1 MRALIA
7 VFQTKSTRSEMMN
20 MRTLILIVLCTVAL
34 AVSIGKGFTAEQN
47 AGVVQIDQADSAVV
61 VAEKVDLNQADPME
75 LTTLPGIGSSTAAK
89 ISAYRDANGPF
100 KSIDELLNVKGIGPE
115 KLEKIRPLVTLS

>member
-1 MRALIA
+1 MKALIA
-7 VFQTKSTRSEMMN
+7 VFQTKSTWSEMMN
-20 MRTLILIVLCTVAL
+20 MRTLILTVLCTIAL

-47 AGVVQIDQADSAVV
+47 AAVVQIDQADSAVV
-61 VAEKVDLNQADPME
+61 ASEKIDINQADPAE
-75 LTTLPGIGSSTAAK
+75 LTKLPGIGTSTAAK
-89 ISAYRDANGPF
+89 ISTYRDVNGPF

>member
-7 VFQTKSTRSEMMN
+7 VFQNKSTRSEMMN
-20 MRTLILIVLCTVAL
+20 MRTLILTVLCTIAL

-47 AGVVQIDQADSAVV
+47 AAVVQIDQADSAVV
-61 VAEKVDLNQADPME
+61 AVEKIDINQADPVE
-75 LTTLPGIGSSTAAK
+75 LTKLPGIGTSTAAK
-89 ISAYRDANGPF
+89 ISTYRDANGPF

>member
-20 MRTLILIVLCTVAL
+20 MRTLILTVLCTIAL

-47 AGVVQIDQADSAVV
+47 AAVVQIDQADSAVV
-61 VAEKVDLNQADPME
+61 ASEKIDINQADPAE
-75 LTTLPGIGSSTAAK
+75 LTKLPGIGTSTAAK
-89 ISAYRDANGPF
+89 ISTYRDANGPF

>member
-7 VFQTKSTRSEMMN
+7 VFQTKSTRSKMMN
-20 MRTLILIVLCTVAL
+20 MRTLILTVLCTIAL

-47 AGVVQIDQADSAVV
+47 AAVVQIDQADSAVV
-61 VAEKVDLNQADPME
+61 AAEKIDINQADPAE
-75 LTTLPGIGSSTAAK
+75 LTKLPGIGTSTAAK
-89 ISAYRDANGPF
+89 ISTYRDANGPF

>member
-7 VFQTKSTRSEMMN
+7 VFQNKSTRSEMMN
-20 MRTLILIVLCTVAL
+20 MRTLILTVLCTIAL

-47 AGVVQIDQADSAVV
+47 AAVVQNDQADSAVV
-61 VAEKVDLNQADPME
+61 AVEKIDINQADPVE
-75 LTTLPGIGSSTAAK
+75 LTKLPGIGTSTAAK
-89 ISAYRDANGPF
+89 ISTYRDANGPF